1 MTKLNIYGGKE
12 MKVTVAIDSFKGS
25 LSSIEAGNAI
35 VDGIKRVDPQAKV
48 CVRPLA
54 DGGEGTVEALVK
66 GMNGTFQ
73 KATVTGPLGAKVE
86 SQYGILNESNTAIIE
101 MSSAAGIT
109 LIKPE
114 ERNPLH
120 TTTYGVGEM
129 MKDAIAKGCRRF
141 IVGIGGSATNDCGI
155 GMLQALGYEFLN
167 KDGKQVS
174 FGAEGVRDIIA
185 IRDEHV
191 IPELKDCT
199 FQIACDVTNPLCGDR
214 GCSVIYGPQKGATKE
229 MIRDMDQWFSKF
241 AALAKETYPN
251 ADADAPGTGAAGG
264 MGFAFLTF
272 TNAVLES
279 GIQIVLKETEL
290 EEYIKDAD
298 IVITGEGRLDGQTA
312 MGKAPVGVAKLAKKY
327 NKPVLAFAGCV
338 IKEAVEC
345 NHEGIDAFFPI
356 VRRSTTLEEAMDY
369 NNACNNMMDTV
380 EQAFRLIQCFRKK

>member
-1 MTKLNIYGGKE
+1 

-48 CVRPLA
+48 LVRPLA
-54 DGGEGTVEALVK
+54 DGGEGTVEALVQ
-66 GMNGTFQ
+66 GMNGSFENV
-73 KATVTGPLGAKVE
+73 TVTGPLGAKVE
-86 SQYGILNESNTAIIE
+86 SQYGILNECNTAIIE

-114 ERNPLH
+114 EKNPLH

-155 GMLQALGYEFLN
+155 GMLQALGYEFLD
-167 KDGKQVS
+167 KAGKQVS
-174 FGAEGVRDIIA
+174 FGAEGVRDIVTICNK
-185 IRDEHV
+185 HV

-199 FQIACDVTNPLCGDR
+199 FKIACDVTNPLCGEK
-214 GCSVIYGPQKGATKE
+214 GCSAVYGPQKGATKE
-229 MIRDMDQWFSKF
+229 MVRDMDQWFSKF
-241 AALAKETYPN
+241 AVLAKETYPH

-279 GIQIVLKETEL
+279 GIEIVLKETEL

-327 NKPVLAFAGCV
+327 KKPVLAFAGCV
-338 IKEAVEC
+338 TKEAVEC

-356 VRRSTTLEEAMDY
+356 VRRATTLEEAMDY

-380 EQAFRLIQCFRKK
+380 EQAFRLIQCFHKK